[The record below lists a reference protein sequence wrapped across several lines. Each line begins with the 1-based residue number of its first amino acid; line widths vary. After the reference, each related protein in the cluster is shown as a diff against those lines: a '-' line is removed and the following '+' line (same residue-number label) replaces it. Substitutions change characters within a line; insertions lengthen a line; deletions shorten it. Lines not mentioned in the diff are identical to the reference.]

1 MRKKLNEWANADKVL
16 HGLALIGFAIAI
28 TLSLLSCEDDFYR
41 GKSRKEIKTELYRTM
56 FEVDSIL
63 LRIKYQL
70 DSTDTDSTFY
80 INSQRIN
87 NGSN

>member
-1 MRKKLNEWANADKVL
+1 M
-16 HGLALIGFAIAI
+16 I
-28 TLSLLSCEDDFYR
+28 
-41 GKSRKEIKTELYRTM
+41 
-56 FEVDSIL
+56 EVASIL

>member
-1 MRKKLNEWANADKVL
+1 MRKKLNEWADASKVL
-16 HGLALIGFAIAI
+16 HGLVLIGFAIAFMVSI
-28 TLSLLSCEDDFYR
+28 LSCEDDFHI
-41 GKSRKEIKTELYRTM
+41 GKSEEEIKTELYQTM

-70 DSTDTDSTFY
+70 DTTDIDGTFY
-80 INSQRIN
+80 LNAQRIN